1 METDTKPINKTCSK
15 CGEIKEKNLFKPKS
29 CICKDCRNKEIR
41 DKYNNLQIQDNSN
54 KCNNCNTDKPI
65 NMFIKNRNICK
76 ACNNENRRNKY
87 LDNEEHRQKLIENAT
102 QFKKR
107 KIAEKA
113 ILREAERIKLEN
125 EIGQEN
131 TICKYCNEV
140 KPKTRFR
147 YNRLKCADCERD
159 EPLEKFKR
167 IIRTRIYI
175 ALHSNKTNHTVD
187 YLGCNMAEYIQW
199 IQYNNENFTIENH
212 GKEWHIDHVIPLS
225 KFNLNDKEEQ
235 MIAFNWRNTTA
246 LSAYNNLSKNNKILK
261 PQIEQH
267 IQKLISYHKNNNIE
281 LPEKYNSLFAKYLDD
296 GKPLK
301 LSLPLICGNVC
312 EELS

>member
-1 METDTKPINKTCSK
+1 METDTKPNNKTCSK
-15 CGEIKEKNLFKPKS
+15 CGELKEMILFKPKS
-29 CICKDCRNKEIR
+29 CICKDCRNKETR
-41 DKYNNLQIQDNSN
+41 EKYNNLQIKDETQ
-54 KCNNCNTDKPI
+54 KCNTCATIKNI

-76 ACNNENRRNKY
+76 SCNNEKRRTKY
-87 LDNEEHRQKLIENAT
+87 IDNEEHRQKLIETAIL
-102 QFKKR
+102 FKKR
-107 KIAEKA
+107 KRAEKT
-113 ILREAERIKLEN
+113 IQREEERIKLEE

-131 TICKYCNEV
+131 MICKYCNKV
-140 KPKTRFR
+140 KLKTRFR

-167 IIRTRIYI
+167 IIRTRVYI
-175 ALHSNKTNHTVD
+175 ALHSNKEKHTIE
-187 YLGCNMAEYIQW
+187 YLGCNTTEYIQW
-199 IQYNNENFTIENH
+199 IQYNSENFNIQNH

-225 KFNLNDKEEQ
+225 KFNLDDKDEQ

-246 LSAYNNLSKNNKILK
+246 LSAHDNLSKNNKILK

-267 IQKLISYHKNNNIE
+267 IQKLVIYHNNNNIE
-281 LPEKYNSLFAKYLDD
+281 LPQIYKILFAKYLDD

-301 LSLPLICGNVC
+301 LSLPLNDGNVI